1 MAKQPGRNANL
12 TVNAVAIEVD
22 ADSITLNV
30 TQETPVVTS
39 LGDTG
44 PRRLAG
50 NYDHNKSVSGS
61 ADFASG
67 RSDATLFALIG
78 SAGVATG
85 FDPTGATAAAN
96 DPNYD
101 TTSSVLASYSIT
113 TAMGAAATYQASLP
127 GNSALTRAVA

>member
-1 MAKQPGRNANL
+1 MAKQAGRQANL

-101 TTSSVLASYSIT
+101 TTDVLESYSIT
-113 TAMGAAATYQASLP
+113 SAVGAAATYQASLQ
-127 GNSALTRAVA
+127 GTAALTRAVA